1 MSYRVAFASSD
12 GAKIDRHF
20 GAAEGFVILEVQED
34 GSYLEVE
41 KRAGHPPCRHG
52 FHDEKAM
59 REVVQN
65 LSDCLYVVAEA
76 IGPGA
81 QKALEREGVLP
92 LEVQEITI
100 EEAVRQIHKY
110 QVNKER
116 ASVKY

>member
-1 MSYRVAFASSD
+1 
-12 GAKIDRHF
+12 
-20 GAAEGFVILEVQED
+20 
-34 GSYLEVE
+34 
-41 KRAGHPPCRHG
+41 
-52 FHDEKAM
+52 M
-59 REVVQN
+59 REAVQN
-65 LSDCLYVVAEA
+65 LSDCLYVAAEA

-92 LEVQEITI
+92 LEVQEIPI